1 MSQLDTKTR
10 ILNAAEQLFARDGFH
25 NTSMRAITGEAGV
38 NLAAVNYHFG
48 SKEALLQAVFERRL
62 LPLNRERT
70 ILLQRVLKDAEQSEE
85 PPSVDNIMRAF
96 IEPTLAFLAADPGN
110 RAFITLIG
118 RSMVELD
125 STIRDCFIQLIE
137 SIFQL
142 MFDGLQKALPNM
154 PTETLL
160 LRLQFAMGAMAHTM
174 MMPDRPPLQIAKKI
188 GPINPDDISQGL
200 VQFVCAGLEAPC

>member
-10 ILNAAEQLFARDGFH
+10 ILNAAEQLFAREGFH